1 MADYNYTDVIT
12 GAIAGAGIAFF
23 AMLMCWPSP
32 VQATAKPA
40 AMPAVLDLG
49 GVLWHVDVTTYPG
62 DSSATLSYTRCD
74 VKHIEVKAGVSDVRE
89 DLFHEILHAYTCE
102 TAKTGFDVDNT
113 YFNSKN
119 DGAHRGYDRIGFVV
133 TDALQR
139 NPSLAAYLAGETK

>member
-1 MADYNYTDVIT
+1 MSERAEGFLYGVV
-12 GAIAGAGIAFF
+12 AALLL
-23 AMLMCWPSP
+23 MLVLALAEPKA

-40 AMPAVLDLG
+40 AMPAQLDLG

-139 NPSLAAYLAGETK
+139 NPSLAAYLAGEAK